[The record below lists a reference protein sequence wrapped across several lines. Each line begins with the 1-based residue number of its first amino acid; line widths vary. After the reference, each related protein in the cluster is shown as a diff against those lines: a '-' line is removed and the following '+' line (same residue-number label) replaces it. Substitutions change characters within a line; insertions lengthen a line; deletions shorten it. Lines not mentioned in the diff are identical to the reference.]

1 VGAVISYRL
10 RADLRQHWRH
20 VLELSVLVAVLGGIV
35 MATAAGARRT
45 ISAYDRLVGAVDPPE
60 LLVSPSLSSGEDPTP
75 FYAAVGRLPEVRGV
89 MPVANL
95 AVAAQAGTSSE
106 RLADALSVTG
116 VFAPVEG
123 GWDAGFGPPK
133 LIAGRMPNPAD
144 PTEVVLSER
153 FAAANDL
160 GVGDHIDAILRSAR
174 LAGEPA
180 AAVPPGVPIRLV
192 VVGVGVRYDEVIPF
206 ADLNEPG
213 TILGTAALA
222 ARVERPRWEYEAALV
237 DVEPGADLDA
247 VTEAIEA
254 VGGRDE
260 LGTGGGVRVS
270 NQASSVRGVSD
281 AIQPLGAALALSA
294 VGLGLVVL
302 VVAGQAVARAS
313 REVPEDVWA
322 LRALGSRRAD
332 RVMFLASRAAAVG
345 AAAAAG
351 AVVVAV
357 ALSGRFPIG
366 VARVAEPDPGLHLDV
381 PVLVIGAAMILL
393 FTVGSALP
401 AAIISQRRWNERGRR
416 SRLADQVAV
425 WGLSPAA
432 VQGVRF
438 AAFGRG
444 PRPVPV
450 RSTLVSVT
458 VAIAAAVATL
468 AFAGNLVALVETP
481 SRYGQEWDRM
491 VDGEFAIAPVGRIV
505 DRLSGMAGVAI
516 GVGNYGNVA
525 VNGLAVPA
533 FDLKSVRGV
542 VSMGVTEGQ
551 PAVYPDEIVLGGETM
566 DRLGVRVGDTV
577 SVTMGD
583 GAARPMRLS
592 GQGVFPQMGQGSFS
606 TTGLGVGAQLSG
618 GSLQPLGDIDRVPPH
633 YQLDGKTY
641 NFVAL
646 DLAGS
651 PGGLDDELSELQ
663 AASVAD
669 GAFTVIRTEQPPTRI
684 RDLQRIRII
693 PAVMAAVLALVAVAS
708 LAHLLVIGVRDRRR
722 ELALLRTLGFTG
734 RQLHATVSWQA
745 SVIALTALLIG
756 APLGLA
762 LGHAVWR
769 RFADSLHVAA
779 QAATPWSWLLVVA
792 VVTLVVANVVAA
804 LPGQS
809 AARATP
815 AVTLRNE

>member
-1 VGAVISYRL
+1 
-10 RADLRQHWRH
+10 
-20 VLELSVLVAVLGGIV
+20 
-35 MATAAGARRT
+35 
-45 ISAYDRLVGAVDPPE
+45 
-60 LLVSPSLSSGEDPTP
+60 
-75 FYAAVGRLPEVRGV
+75 
-89 MPVANL
+89 
-95 AVAAQAGTSSE
+95 
-106 RLADALSVTG
+106 
-116 VFAPVEG
+116 
-123 GWDAGFGPPK
+123 
-133 LIAGRMPNPAD
+133 
-144 PTEVVLSER
+144 
-153 FAAANDL
+153 
-160 GVGDHIDAILRSAR
+160 
-174 LAGEPA
+174 
-180 AAVPPGVPIRLV
+180 
-192 VVGVGVRYDEVIPF
+192 
-206 ADLNEPG
+206 
-213 TILGTAALA
+213 
-222 ARVERPRWEYEAALV
+222 LV

-260 LGTGGGVRVS
+260 LGTGGDGVLVS

-281 AIQPLGAALALSA
+281 AMQPLGAALALSA

-313 REVPEDVWA
+313 REVPEDVLA

-351 AVVVAV
+351 AVLVAA

-381 PVLVIGAAMILL
+381 PVLMVGAAMILI

-401 AAIISQRRWNERGRR
+401 AAIISQRSWNERGRR
-416 SRLADQVAV
+416 SRLADQVAA

-438 AAFGRG
+438 AVFGRG

-505 DRLSGMAGVAI
+505 DRLSGVAGVAI

-525 VNGLAVPA
+525 VNGLTVPA
-533 FDLKSVRGV
+533 FDLKAVRGV

-551 PAVYPDEIVLGGETM
+551 PAVYSDEIVLGGETM

-592 GQGVFPQMGQGSFS
+592 GHGIFPQMGQGSFS

-618 GSLQPLGDIDRVPPH
+618 GSLQPFGDVGRVPPH

-641 NFVAL
+641 NFVVL

-651 PGGLDDELSELQ
+651 PGALDDELSELQ

-693 PAVMAAVLALVAVAS
+693 PGVMAAVLALVAVAS

-762 LGHAVWR
+762 LGHAGWR

-779 QAATPWSWLLVVA
+779 QASTPWSWLLVVA

-815 AVTLRNE
+815 AVALRNE